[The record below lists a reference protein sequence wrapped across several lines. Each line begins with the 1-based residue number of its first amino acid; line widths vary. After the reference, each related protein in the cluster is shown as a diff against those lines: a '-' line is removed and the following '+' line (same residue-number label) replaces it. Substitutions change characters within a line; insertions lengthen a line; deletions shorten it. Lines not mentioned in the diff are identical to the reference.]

1 MTWFDKWLRI
11 HIKALST
18 ANESDQCAIAK
29 KMAKELREK
38 IRSGQCD
45 MQCIEDVEDIIESD
59 ALCEKAKRI
68 LQDEVDKFERR
79 PRKIKRQVADTTVD
93 RGDVDSR
100 NEFNVLKF

>member
-18 ANESDQCAIAK
+18 ANESDQCAIAQK
-29 KMAKELREK
+29 IAKELREK
-38 IRSGQCD
+38 IRSGQCG
-45 MQCIEDVEDIIESD
+45 MQCIKDVEDIIESD

-68 LQDEVDKFERR
+68 LQDEVDKFKRR